1 MFEYMEKMWYNDGVI
16 KRYGG
21 SPMREKGLE
30 TQNRILDFIKREIQ
44 KRGYPPSV
52 REICEAVKLKSTS
65 TVHGH
70 LIQLEKRGLI
80 RRDSTKPRAME
91 VLDNP
96 LSRGRSVPLVGQ
108 VTAGL
113 PILAEEN
120 IEDYIVLPQDMIG
133 HDDVFVLQVRGDS
146 MIGASILDGDY
157 IVVRKQSDAVNGQ
170 IVVAM
175 SDDGEATVKRI
186 YYEKNRV
193 RLQPENPYMDPL
205 YFDDVTVL
213 GRVVALLRQFE

>member
-1 MFEYMEKMWYNDGVI
+1 
-16 KRYGG
+16 
-21 SPMREKGLE
+21 MREKGLE